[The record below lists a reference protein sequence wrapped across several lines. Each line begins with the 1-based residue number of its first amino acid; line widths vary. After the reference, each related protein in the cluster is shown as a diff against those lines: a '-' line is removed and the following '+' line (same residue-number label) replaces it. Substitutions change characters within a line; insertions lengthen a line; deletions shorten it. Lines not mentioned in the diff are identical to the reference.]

1 VRSPPRF
8 LVRVNIRSHLSLFK
22 GSFILNPMCLRKLP
36 KVELHRHLELSLR
49 HETIRELAPKVGI
62 EVPTPK
68 DFAQRFLITEPMTN
82 LGAVLNKFLDTQ
94 ILLNSS
100 EVLERISYEA
110 CVDAY
115 NKEGIHLLELRYSP
129 TFVRQGHEHMSFQQI
144 HEAIVAG
151 VEKAKKEVPLA
162 VGLIC
167 IIQRILPVKEAESVT
182 QFAIDNIKTF
192 VGLDLADNEE
202 GFDSKPF
209 ASFFYRAAE
218 SGLGITVHSGEANLP
233 QAPSYVKEAIDHLG
247 ATRIGHGVQIYRDKE
262 IMEYVK
268 QKNVTLELC
277 LTSNYLTQAVAS
289 VEAHPFRQL
298 MEAGVRTTINSD
310 DPGIFNID
318 LVNEYQLLE
327 KHFAFTEKEF
337 NRCNDF
343 AAQASFI
350 PHREK
355 QQAWVRPIDPLEV

>member
-1 VRSPPRF
+1 MRN
-8 LVRVNIRSHLSLFK
+8 LKKI
-22 GSFILNPMCLRKLP
+22 P
-36 KVELHRHLELSLR
+36 KVDLHRHLELSLR
-49 HETIRELAPKVGI
+49 HETMVELAPRVGI
-62 EVPTPK
+62 EVPTQEA
-68 DFAQRFLITEPMTN
+68 FAKRFLITEPMTD
-82 LGAVLNKFLDTQ
+82 LKAVLNKFLDTQ
-94 ILLNSS
+94 VLLNSP

-115 NKEGIHLLELRYSP
+115 SKEGILILELRYSP

-151 VEKAKKEVPLA
+151 VERAKKEVPLA

-167 IIQRILPVKEAESVT
+167 VIQRILPVKEAEVVT
-182 QFAIDNIKTF
+182 EFAIDNCQTF

-209 ASFFYRAAE
+209 SSFFHRAAE
-218 SGLGITVHSGEANLP
+218 SGMGITVHSGEANLP
-233 QAPSYVKEAIDHLG
+233 NAPRYVKEAIDYLG

-262 IMEYVK
+262 IIEYVK

-277 LTSNYLTQAVAS
+277 PTSNYLSQAVVS
-289 VEAHPFRQL
+289 LKAHPFRQL

-318 LVNEYQLLE
+318 LVNEYQILH
-327 KHFAFTEKEF
+327 KHFGFTEEEF
-337 NRCNDF
+337 NCCNDF
-343 AAQASFI
+343 ATQASFI
-350 PHREK
+350 NYSEK
-355 QQAWVRPIDPLEV
+355 QQVWTRPITQSQ